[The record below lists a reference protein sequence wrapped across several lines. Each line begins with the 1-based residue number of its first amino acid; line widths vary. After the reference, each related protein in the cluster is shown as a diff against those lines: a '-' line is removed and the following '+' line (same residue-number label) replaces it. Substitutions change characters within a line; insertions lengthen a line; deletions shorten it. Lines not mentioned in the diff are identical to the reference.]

1 MPVQGRAGETRVLQ
15 DALDTGFLV
24 SILRKDLRSDFQQL
38 RPTRGRSLSL
48 GGAIGQSRLHAPR
61 SCCRPHREPQI
72 SPVNCPGQHYAATL
86 GGTAQISSEEHPSEL
101 QSLMRISYAVFC
113 LTKNIYK

>member
-61 SCCRPHREPQI
+61 SCCPPSVDGVRSGDRKSVVEGK
-72 SPVNCPGQHYAATL
+72 SGSVGVDL
-86 GGTAQISSEEHPSEL
+86 GGR
-101 QSLMRISYAVFC
+101 RIHK
-113 LTKNIYK
+113 KNKIK

>member
-24 SILRKDLRSDFQQL
+24 SILRKDLRSDFPQL

-61 SCCRPHREPQI
+61 SCCPPRVDRSDERSVGNECVSTCRSRWAP
-72 SPVNCPGQHYAATL
+72 N
-86 GGTAQISSEEHPSEL
+86 
-101 QSLMRISYAVFC
+101 
-113 LTKNIYK
+113 TKQNTKKKQK

>member
-61 SCCRPHREPQI
+61 SCRP
-72 SPVNCPGQHYAATL
+72 
-86 GGTAQISSEEHPSEL
+86 PSEDEVRSGFRQIARASSRERVC
-101 QSLMRISYAVFC
+101 QSDEMTAVAES
-113 LTKNIYK
+113 L